1 MKNILIIF
9 GSCLVLFLTI
19 NICLK
24 PSNANAQSFIGAWER
39 NHISKDGVKLKSVVI
54 FSKSHQVLTTYET
67 LTGEFIYSNGGTW
80 KFNNNIMT
88 EKVEFDTNDSTRVGS
103 IISFDVKISD
113 STMSVVG
120 SNMKFKRIDNGRP
133 GKLNGAWLMSA
144 RFKEGT
150 KQLRDTTNP
159 RKTMKILSGTRFQWI
174 AYNTESKKFMATGGG
189 SYSTLNGD
197 YVENI
202 EFFSRDNS
210 KVGLN
215 LEFDYE
221 ILIKTDDKKLVSQ
234 KNWYHKGFSSKGNP
248 INEIWTQR

>member
-19 NICLK
+19 NICLI
-24 PSNANAQSFIGAWER
+24 PTNANAQSFIGAWER
-39 NHISKDGVKLKSVVI
+39 NHISKDGVKLKSIVI
-54 FSKSHQVLTTYET
+54 FSESHQVLTTYET

-80 KFNNNIMT
+80 RFNNNIMT

-120 SNMKFKRIDNGRP
+120 SNMKFKRIDNGKP

-202 EFFSRDNS
+202 EFFSRDDS
-210 KVGLN
+210 RVGVSLKFN
-215 LEFDYE
+215 FELFDN
-221 ILIKTDDKKLVSQ
+221 KWQ
-234 KNWYHKGFSSKGNP
+234 HKGFSSKGNP
-248 INEIWTQR
+248 IHEIWSKRSD